1 MEVDDRLIVLILGW
15 PGTGIIDT
23 EIKVEGDKASTPKQF
38 RGQIKCKGL

>member
-23 EIKVEGDKASTPKQF
+23 EMYYGTCSIYIFQNY
-38 RGQIKCKGL
+38 QHMLYM